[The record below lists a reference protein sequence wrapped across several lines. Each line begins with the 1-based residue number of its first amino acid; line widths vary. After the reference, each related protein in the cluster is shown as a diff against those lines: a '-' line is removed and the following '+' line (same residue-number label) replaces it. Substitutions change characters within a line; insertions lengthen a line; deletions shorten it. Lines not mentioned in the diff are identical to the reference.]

1 MHTFE
6 IEGVEH
12 TIDCNAFTPFIYAEE
27 FTVTRKGKEVPE
39 DINAAVKELV
49 DFIDENDFPP
59 LLRMQQFFWA
69 FEKTTNAKLP
79 GFKSWLKAL
88 PKAVLALD
96 MEDGGWAAAVMA
108 EVRDAFF
115 PSHSKSDV
123 APEA

>member
-12 TIDCNAFTPFIYAEE
+12 TIDCNAFTPFVYAEE

-39 DINAAVKELV
+39 DINAAVAEV
-49 DFIDENDFPP
+49 MNFVTENDMPP
-59 LLRMQQFFWA
+59 MLKMLQFFWA

-79 GFKSWLKAL
+79 GFKSWLKSL
-88 PKAVLALD
+88 PRSVMALD
-96 MEDGGWAAAVMA
+96 EKEGWAAAVMA
-108 EVRDAFF
+108 EINEAFF
-115 PSHSKSDV
+115 PSLSKSDV

>member
-39 DINAAVKELV
+39 DINAAVREVMEFTEQNEL
-49 DFIDENDFPP
+49 PP
-59 LLRMQQFFWA
+59 MLKMMQLFWA
-69 FEKTTNAKLP
+69 FEKTANAKLP
-79 GFKSWLKAL
+79 GFKSWLKSL
-88 PKAVLALD
+88 PVSVVALD
-96 MEDGGWAAAVMA
+96 RKDGWSVNVMA
-108 EVRDAFF
+108 EINEAFF
-115 PSHSKSDV
+115 PSLSKSDV